1 MLEIL
6 HDLTVEFDVIEY
18 IKTPL
23 SEDTLRGLLQLVGC
37 EPTEMLHPGAFGKL
51 NRELD
56 DFNTPDALIGLL
68 MEHPEVMN
76 RPICVRGE
84 RAVIARPAEL
94 VHEILD

>member
-1 MLEIL
+1 
-6 HDLTVEFDVIEY
+6 
-18 IKTPL
+18 
-23 SEDTLRGLLQLVGC
+23 
-37 EPTEMLHPGAFGKL
+37 MLHPGAFGKL